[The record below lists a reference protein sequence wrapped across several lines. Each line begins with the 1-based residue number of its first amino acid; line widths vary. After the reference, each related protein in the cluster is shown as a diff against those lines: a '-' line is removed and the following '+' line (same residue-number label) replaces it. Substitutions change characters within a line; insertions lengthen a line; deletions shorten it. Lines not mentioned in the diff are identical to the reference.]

1 MKKKYRYFSFLM
13 VLGLVFIMTDSVWAN
28 APTDS
33 LSENIINTYRN
44 AANQWPPLITQYA
57 MRLFWLLAV
66 LDFTYMGITLILK
79 NGDLY
84 DLVFNLV
91 RKILFFGFFYAL
103 ILNGNAWMTAIV
115 NSFRTIAANVP
126 GGAGQIFPGAI
137 LEVSFD
143 VFMEAANKVAVL
155 DPKSWVIGVMGIGVV
170 IMGALMTCVQ
180 LLALIEMY
188 LGLIMG
194 QILLGFGGSEWS
206 KDYAISYVKY
216 MISVGM
222 KLMAIQLIAALA
234 NTMFT
239 NWANIPPA
247 QFNLS
252 EVSALA
258 VAMVLLFVIM
268 KSVPEII
275 SGIISGGQFGSN
287 PVSVLGSAAALGA
300 GVAMGGV
307 GLAAGGMGGAAKS
320 LAVLR
325 EATKAEGN
333 TGGIGGTLRTV
344 AGAGMRTVADNMGKA
359 KPFRSPIIGG
369 TFADLYEART
379 KPPQGRNGEQAETK
393 PSPTGP
399 ESS

>member
-1 MKKKYRYFSFLM
+1 MKKYSYISLLVLIIFLI
-13 VLGLVFIMTDSVWAN
+13 LATDSAFAN
-28 APTDS
+28 APTNN
-33 LSENIINTYRN
+33 LSQNIITTYRN
-44 AANQWPPLITQYA
+44 AANQWLPLITQYA
-57 MRLFWLLAV
+57 MRLFWLLAI

-126 GGAGQIFPGAI
+126 GGAGGLTPGTI
-137 LEVSFD
+137 LETSFD
-143 VFMEAANKVAVL
+143 VFMAAADKVAVL

-170 IMGALMTCVQ
+170 IIGALMTGVQ
-180 LLALIEMY
+180 VIALIEMY

-247 QFNLS
+247 QFNLA
-252 EVSALA
+252 EVAALA

-300 GVAMGGV
+300 GAVMGGV
-307 GLAAGGMGGAAKS
+307 GLAAGGAGGAAKS

-325 EATKAEGN
+325 EATKHPDN
-333 TGGIGGTLRTV
+333 PGGVGGTLKTI
-344 AGAGMRTVADNMGKA
+344 AGAGIRTVADNMGKA
-359 KPFRSPIIGG
+359 KPFRAPIVGG

-379 KPPQGRNGEQAETK
+379 KPPKAQGEEQSET
-393 PSPTGP
+393 S
-399 ESS
+399 ES